1 MGHGWAMDMGHRP
14 GKYVFG
20 INLTKRPYGPK
31 NGPALFLPATSRAN
45 EASVIE
51 LKAGDRKEIGVLRLL
66 RR

>member
-1 MGHGWAMDMGHRP
+1 MGHGP
-14 GKYVFG
+14 

-45 EASVIE
+45 EATVIE

-66 RR
+66 QR